1 MSGGGRECINNC
13 IYTIDMII
21 LSIVKIAISEYGK
34 MRRLNKAGV
43 QVQDDCRLLK
53 RVVKIV
59 KLLERSLKIVG

>member
-1 MSGGGRECINNC
+1 
-13 IYTIDMII
+13 MII